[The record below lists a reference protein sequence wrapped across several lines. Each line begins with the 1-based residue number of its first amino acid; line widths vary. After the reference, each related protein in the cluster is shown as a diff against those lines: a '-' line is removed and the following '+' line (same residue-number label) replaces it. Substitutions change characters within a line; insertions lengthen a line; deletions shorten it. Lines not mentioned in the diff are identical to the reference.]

1 MATQARNLFEA
12 ATGRGR
18 VLRQGNIA
26 CIIMDGNGAVVT
38 YMQDFAQARKWAQ
51 SKLPTSNL
59 LSDRARFL
67 DQFQVLVS
75 RPGSIQAT
83 RGNQQ
88 QLEKLVKEML
98 AGGYDLSEW
107 TLPAELKMMGRAPP
121 PQFNKKSPPAEG
133 GVEPPASEN
142 DPADDV
148 KADESPQ

>member
-107 TLPAELKMMGRAPP
+107 TLSAELKMMGRAPP

-133 GVEPPASEN
+133 GVEAPASES
-142 DPADDV
+142 DPTDDV
-148 KADESPQ
+148 KEDESPQ

>member
-107 TLPAELKMMGRAPP
+107 T
-121 PQFNKKSPPAEG
+121 
-133 GVEPPASEN
+133 
-142 DPADDV
+142 
-148 KADESPQ
+148 